1 MVAEQAIGKSIGDGR
16 DVFAVE
22 LHEVVVVAVLAE
34 NILAVIAAIVD
45 VVILARFE
53 WCEFLHLLGPDRTG
67 LQDSSGL
74 NHALAAAYGFRVA
87 LLRAIPDPTYLAF
100 NDLFF
105 SAERAI

>member
-67 LQDSSGL
+67 LLREDLSGL
-74 NHALAAAYGFRVA
+74 KVMILYFRSIGA
-87 LLRAIPDPTYLAF
+87 
-100 NDLFF
+100 NDTR
-105 SAERAI
+105 ERKSIWAQTG